1 MPGVQFG
8 QQIDMNGFKVTE
20 MAPGTAGT
28 DAVNLNQ
35 LNAAS
40 PQGFAANVGD
50 GVALTYNV
58 VHNFNLPNKED
69 YIAKVTR
76 NSDGIEFMVEV
87 ASVDV
92 NTIAVTFGTAP
103 AAAAYRVSV
112 VPVP

>member
-28 DAVNLNQ
+28 DAVNVNQ
-35 LNAAS
+35 LNASA
-40 PQGFAANVGD
+40 PQGFAVNVGD
-50 GVALTYNV
+50 GVALSYNV

-69 YIAKVTR
+69 FLVKVTR
-76 NSDGIEFMVEV
+76 NSDGLEFMVEV

-92 NTIAVTFGTAP
+92 NTLSVTFGVAP
-103 AAAAYRVSV
+103 ALNAYRVSV